1 MTKIETI
8 LFIEGVD
15 NDPAFYEEIA
25 KRYASD
31 TGRKTD
37 LREASELPNAALPNL
52 GGAGGKLPL
61 LRAEAFLRK
70 WRGRQPI
77 GALGGKEISFCV
89 DKDVDDLLGM
99 LQQSPSV
106 IYTPLNSVE
115 NHLVRGAD
123 LDKAVSVV
131 LSVTT
136 QTAQNELQGFQ
147 ELRCLARQWKEWVIF
162 CVMATRLRVQK
173 IGTFTRPSPLNVPA
187 HAAADQALV
196 TSEFGAL
203 WHRSAL
209 PRAAFDA
216 ELQATTSLVE
226 NLITNNRFDEVFKG
240 KWYVDILFSLCASCP
255 ALAPRCKKAGMNAL
269 WIGIRSSFVLLEA
282 DYQYYAAAIRASRT

>member
-15 NDPAFYEEIA
+15 NDPKFYEEIA
-25 KRYASD
+25 KRYSSE

-61 LRAEAFLRK
+61 LRAATFLGT
-70 WRGRQPI
+70 WRGRRPI
-77 GALGGKEISFCV
+77 GALGGKEIAFCV
-89 DKDVDDLLGM
+89 DKDIDDLLET
-99 LQQSPSV
+99 LQVSPSV

-123 LDKAVSVV
+123 LEKAVSIV

-136 QTAQNELQGFQ
+136 ETVQKEIQGLQGL
-147 ELRCLARQWKEWVIF
+147 EILARQWKEWVIY
-162 CVMATRLRVQK
+162 CILATDLRVPRTS
-173 IGTFTRPSPLNVPA
+173 TFTRSSPLNVPA
-187 HAAADQALV
+187 HTTANQALV
-196 TSEFGAL
+196 ASEFGTL
-203 WHRSAL
+203 WRRSAQ
-209 PRAAFDA
+209 P
-216 ELQATTSLVE
+216 QATFDSKLQTTTTLVE
-226 NLITNNRFDEVFKG
+226 YLIANNRFDEVFKG
-240 KWYVDILFSLCASCP
+240 KWYVEILFSLCASCP
-255 ALAPRCKKAGMNAL
+255 TLARKCKKAGMNSL
-269 WIGIRSSFVLLEA
+269 WIGIRSSFALLEA